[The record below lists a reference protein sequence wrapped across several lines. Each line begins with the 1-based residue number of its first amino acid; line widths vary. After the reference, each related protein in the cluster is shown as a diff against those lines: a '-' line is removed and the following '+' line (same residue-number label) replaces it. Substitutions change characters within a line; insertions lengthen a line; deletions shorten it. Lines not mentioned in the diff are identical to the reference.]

1 MRNLLQE
8 PGLQA
13 VRKQLEPLRVAL
25 VNWLLQ
31 QAIHQDH
38 EEVVGL
44 YDGLAAD
51 PQSLV
56 LPAYHDCSL
65 QICSPSALTSA
76 EYAQRDYG
84 VLPEATSWTSLP
96 SGMPHFSY

>member
-13 VRKQLEPLRVAL
+13 IRQQLEPLRDAL

-31 QAIHQDH
+31 QAIRQDH
-38 EEVVGL
+38 EEAVGV
-44 YDGLAAD
+44 YDGLAVD

-84 VLPEATSWTSLP
+84 VLPEATSWNSLP
-96 SGMPHFSY
+96 SEMSHFSY